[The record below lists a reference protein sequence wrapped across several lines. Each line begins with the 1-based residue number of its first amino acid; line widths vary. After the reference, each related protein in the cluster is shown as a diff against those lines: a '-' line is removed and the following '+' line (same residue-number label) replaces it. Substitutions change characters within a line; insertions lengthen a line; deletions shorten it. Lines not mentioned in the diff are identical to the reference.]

1 MWSQIG
7 GGREVIK
14 LGPAP
19 LVEDTGKE
27 WDYTSSKILPGGK
40 QEEPH
45 IGQPKPRVWH
55 QEDESPPMVFK
66 PVGQTGGL

>member
-1 MWSQIG
+1 MHVESG
-7 GGREVIK
+7 RGGRETIK

-19 LVEDTGKE
+19 LIEDTGKE

-45 IGQPKPRVWH
+45 IGQPKPRV
-55 QEDESPPMVFK
+55 
-66 PVGQTGGL
+66 